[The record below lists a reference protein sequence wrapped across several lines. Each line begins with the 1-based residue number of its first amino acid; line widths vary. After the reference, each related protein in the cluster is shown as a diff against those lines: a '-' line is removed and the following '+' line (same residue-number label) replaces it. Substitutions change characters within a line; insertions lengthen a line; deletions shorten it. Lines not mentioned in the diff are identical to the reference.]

1 MVLGFVC
8 TAQPTSPQT
17 LTTSAAC
24 SMKIWWPN
32 LILEITCP
40 GTSAR
45 RRCCWAMSCCRRWLG
60 KASSVHTYTA
70 PGRPWR
76 VSGWHTAPFPHR
88 PVAFP
93 LTQGGAWPAPA
104 SHLADRTSPWGP
116 ALGPSQVGVGGV
128 LRGLCFWKHLF
139 LRTRGASPR
148 PCGSEVP
155 RSHCQAPPT
164 VLGYVEGTVFAA
176 PGKASQQNTGDTSL
190 GPEAPPEDP
199 ARVPQLEGT
208 RATGA
213 PQRSQDSSV
222 GDSSLFKKWQS
233 DRHAHVQK
241 DEIRLVPHTT

>member
-1 MVLGFVC
+1 MLDENLVAEPDLGDHVPRDVCPQALLLGDELLQAAAGEGVLCAHVHRPWE
-8 TAQPTSPQT
+8 AV
-17 LTTSAAC
+17 
-24 SMKIWWPN
+24 
-32 LILEITCP
+32 
-40 GTSAR
+40 AR
-45 RRCCWAMSCCRRWLG
+45 QRLAHGPLPAPPRGLPSD
-60 KASSVHTYTA
+60 
-70 PGRPWR
+70 PGRG
-76 VSGWHTAPFPHR
+76 S
-88 PVAFP
+88 
-93 LTQGGAWPAPA
+93 PAPA
-104 SHLADRTSPWGP
+104 SHLANRTSPWGP